1 MNLRF
6 WLSVIQGELKKLRGD
21 LNHRGLGIE
30 YAFRQV
36 ELALQSL
43 IAAIQ

>member
-6 WLSVIQGELKKLRGD
+6 WLSVMQGELQKLRGD
-21 LNHRGLGIE
+21 LNDCRLGIE